1 MPGIMPFISQKPTF
15 HCTRMS
21 QPSETVCRPLSEN
34 YGLFVATSQLGNYFC
49 RVSLHTPS
57 L

>member
-15 HCTRMS
+15 HCTRTS